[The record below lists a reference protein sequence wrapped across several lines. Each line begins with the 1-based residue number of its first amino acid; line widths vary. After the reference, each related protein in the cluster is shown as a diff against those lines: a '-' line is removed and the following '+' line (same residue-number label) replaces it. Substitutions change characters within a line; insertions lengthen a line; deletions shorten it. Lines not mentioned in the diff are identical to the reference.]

1 MMIIAGVAVKDV
13 IRFASSVFHG
23 RRVVSSGGCGMQPQR
38 EGYIMRCYRCLP
50 AVLSLLGAAA
60 CAAGPPPASAPQAQ
74 ERFEPRIGLSR
85 PPDVILRAPRQVQAE
100 PNQEPL
106 YVVDGVVQ
114 EGAPEQLMDNPGDIA
129 SVEVIK
135 GEAARARYGRCGE
148 NGVILITT
156 RGGGSR

>member
-1 MMIIAGVAVKDV
+1 
-13 IRFASSVFHG
+13 
-23 RRVVSSGGCGMQPQR
+23 
-38 EGYIMRCYRCLP
+38 MRCYRCLL
-50 AVLSLLGAAA
+50 AVLSVVGMTA

-85 PPDVILRAPRQVQAE
+85 PPDVILRVPQSGQVEQ
-100 PNQEPL
+100 NLEPL

-114 EGAPEQLMDNPGDIA
+114 EGAPEQLVNNPADIA

-156 RGGGSR
+156 RGGGA